1 MSNISVL
8 FACRPLSVSFQASA
22 RSRTTIAFSR
32 PSRLQSVASSRSYSN
47 TTVRR
52 YAANPGTTARAKQET
67 VTKLEQE
74 TLPWAEYLAI
84 RKAKRRWETVM
95 TIPFTIGGLMGGI
108 AFFGSLEVDPTKPI
122 FNIDPMYVYGFATLA
137 CAGLGYLIGP
147 VVGSAC
153 WRMTHRRSMNL
164 IEKRDR
170 EFYNRIVKN
179 RGDPS
184 AQSATNPVP
193 DYYGEKIG
201 SLHNYRQWLR
211 DQAKFKRKAY
221 LPED

>member
-1 MSNISVL
+1 MSAWV
-8 FACRPLSVSFQASA
+8 ACRPLP
-22 RSRTTIAFSR
+22 RSLQLSSRLRVTLTFSR
-32 PSRLQSVASSRSYSN
+32 PNPSVFTSSRAHLS
-47 TTVRR
+47 TTARR
-52 YAANPGTTARAKQET
+52 HAANPGTTATAKRET
-67 VTKLEQE
+67 VSKLEQE
-74 TLPWAEYLAI
+74 ALPWAQYLAI
-84 RKAKRRWETVM
+84 RKAKRRWETAM
-95 TIPFTIGGLMGGI
+95 TIPFTIGGFVGGI
-108 AFFGSLEVDPTKPI
+108 IYFGRLEMDPTKPI

-147 VVGSAC
+147 VVGSAI
-153 WRMTHRRSMNL
+153 WRMTHRRLMNL

-170 EFYNRIVKN
+170 EFYNHIVKN
-179 RGDPS
+179 RGDPA

-201 SLHNYRQWLR
+201 SIHDYRQWLR